1 MEKKDFVKLF
11 ELMHPG
17 FFDKPYIRELP
28 DSETF
33 DEMILPLAVF
43 DGHIYVKTL
52 DSSITFGF
60 FSGETDELKKAVA
73 QVDEGWVPLFGS
85 GDRVYCGF
93 IDGSIA
99 SFCLIDDMGEYS
111 IDGSRIKVGGP
122 GCVGTLPAYRNK
134 GIALTM
140 VKQATAILKGE
151 GFDLS
156 WIHYTGVAPWYEKLG
171 YKTVLRWNKNGI
183 V

>member
-99 SFCLIDDMGEYS
+99 SFCLAFSQRAFFALHLVHTPKMYVLLRSLVNRG
-111 IDGSRIKVGGP
+111 VFA
-122 GCVGTLPAYRNK
+122 C
-134 GIALTM
+134 IATFVML
-140 VKQATAILKGE
+140 V
-151 GFDLS
+151 S
-156 WIHYTGVAPWYEKLG
+156 
-171 YKTVLRWNKNGI
+171 
-183 V
+183 